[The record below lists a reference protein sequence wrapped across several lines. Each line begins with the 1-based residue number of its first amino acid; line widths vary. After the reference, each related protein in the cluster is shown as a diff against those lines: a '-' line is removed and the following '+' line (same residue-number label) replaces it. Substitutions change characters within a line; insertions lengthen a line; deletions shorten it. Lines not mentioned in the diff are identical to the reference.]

1 MHVGAFMVPAQKVVT
16 CRPSDSVQD
25 VLDKMVTRHVG
36 AIVVFTEGTSR
47 IPIGLITKTDLLMA
61 YSTRIPLYCKAE
73 EIMTRDLDSVHET
86 MSRDQAARVLIRNRA
101 HHAIVVDKDDNFK
114 GIISTMDIAIECAK
128 DDQAWRKWELTQQVG
143 DQLRND
149 VARIPCRTLSFR
161 NCATIYPAMHMNRF
175 ARRCISP
182 RRYSCRVRECVC
194 FSFRTVAITTARCRA
209 R

>member
-128 DDQAWRKWELTQQVG
+128 DDQAWPWNRSADGKFHKPTEDTTDHTIEDSSSDTVASDG
-143 DQLRND
+143 DQER
-149 VARIPCRTLSFR
+149 
-161 NCATIYPAMHMNRF
+161 
-175 ARRCISP
+175 SP
-182 RRYSCRVRECVC
+182 RSADPINP
-194 FSFRTVAITTARCRA
+194 FQSFFNNLAFLT
-209 R
+209 